1 MTREINRYARMT
13 LLLLAGMVLAI
24 LGVLFFP
31 GGPRIIAVAALILA
45 MATPG
50 WRRDHQAA
58 ARHPRRMRPAWPTT
72 QSDGSVSVCS
82 S

>member
-1 MTREINRYARMT
+1 MT

-31 GGPRIIAVAALILA
+31 GGPRIIAVAALILLILA

-58 ARHPRRMRPAWPTT
+58 ARHPGRVRPAWSKT